1 MVQPINTVQNFKN
14 MSTKQK
20 AATVAGAAATAGLIA
35 TGVVIGAK
43 KGKACISKIANVKGL
58 LLSTLNIAKCK
69 AQAFILNGAA
79 KVLNGIAKI
88 FGK

>member
-1 MVQPINTVQNFKN
+1 MIKPINAVQNFKN

-20 AATVAGAAATAGLIA
+20 VATVAGTAVTAGLAA
-35 TGVVIGAK
+35 TGAVIGAK
-43 KGKACISKIANVKGL
+43 KGKACFSKLAIAKDL
-58 LLSTLNIAKCK
+58 LLSTLNIVKCK
-69 AQAFILNGAA
+69 AQAFILNGAT